1 MRIKLLF
8 TFLIVSGVLL
18 AQSGQAPLSKGEKQ
32 LNMGLGF
39 NSSGFPVYGG
49 IDFAVHDDV
58 TIGPQ
63 VNLLLDDDS
72 SISVAF
78 RGDYHF
84 NRLLDIPRNWDVYG
98 GANAGI
104 GIGNDVALEL
114 GLQIGGRWYWSDKWA
129 LNLEFGGGKNFG
141 TTLGVSK
148 KF

>member
-1 MRIKLLF
+1 MRVNLILLF
-8 TFLIVSGVLL
+8 LVFSGVLF
-18 AQSGQAPLSKGEKQ
+18 AQNGQAPLSMGERQ

-39 NSSGFPVYGG
+39 NRDGFPIYGG

-63 VNLLLDDDS
+63 LNLLFDNNS
-72 SISVAF
+72 SVAIAF

-84 NRLLDIPRNWDVYG
+84 NRLLEIPSNWDVYG

-104 GIGNDVALEL
+104 RMGDDTELEL
-114 GLQIGGRWYWSDKWA
+114 GLQIGGRWYWNDKWG
-129 LNLEFGGGKNFG
+129 LNLEFGGGNNFG
-141 TTLGVSK
+141 TTLGVSM